1 MHGNRGAMAVED
13 RLVHP
18 GLYPWL
24 GLLHRHLVL
33 EAEREL
39 RCPFLMVQI
48 ALMSDHC
55 SVFATAV

>member
-1 MHGNRGAMAVED
+1 MAVED

-18 GLYPWL
+18 GLYPRL

-48 ALMSDHC
+48 ALMCDRC
-55 SVFATAV
+55 SVVATAV